1 MICQLEARFKLADL
15 LRVLSIAPA
24 TFYYWRRQFK
34 KPDKDKKLRKLILSI
49 WKSDH
54 HLGSVRIT
62 QILSND
68 YGLKANH
75 KRVYRIMKL
84 LNIQG
89 EGYRRKQRKYD
100 SSKGPEG
107 HRVKN
112 RLNRRFKTNR
122 PYQKMVSDVT
132 EFRISKTNEKI
143 YIEPIMDLY
152 NNEILTYSIT
162 SASPNLEFALKPLEM
177 LLKILPKKTYKQF
190 LHTDQGWQYRHNA
203 WQFKLKKAHITPSMS
218 RRATCLDNACI
229 ESFFNKLK
237 VEVDDLRQYN
247 SAKELILKIES
258 WITYY
263 NTKRIQMKLGG
274 TSPVKYRQ
282 RAA

>member
-1 MICQLEARFKLADL
+1 M
-15 LRVLSIAPA
+15 
-24 TFYYWRRQFK
+24 T
-34 KPDKDKKLRKLILSI
+34 I
-49 WKSDH
+49 WQADH
-54 HLGSVRIT
+54 HMGSVRIT
-62 QILSND
+62 KVLLDD
-68 YGLKANH
+68 YDLKVNH
-75 KRVYRIMKL
+75 KRVYRIMKQ

-89 EGYRRKQRKYD
+89 EGYRKKKCRYD

-107 HRVKN
+107 NRVKN
-112 RLNRRFKTNR
+112 RLNRRFKTDR

-132 EFRISKTNEKI
+132 EFRIPKTNEKV
-143 YIEPIMDLY
+143 YVEPIMDLY

-162 SASPNLEFALKPLEM
+162 SDSPNLEFALKPLEM
-177 LLKILPKKTYKQF
+177 LLEILPKTTYKQF

-203 WQFKLKKAHITPSMS
+203 WQFKLKQAHITPSMS

-237 VEVDDLRQYN
+237 VEVDNLQQYN

-282 RAA
+282 RTA

>member
-1 MICQLEARFKLADL
+1 M
-15 LRVLSIAPA
+15 
-24 TFYYWRRQFK
+24 
-34 KPDKDKKLRKLILSI
+34 
-49 WKSDH
+49 
-54 HLGSVRIT
+54 GSVRIT
-62 QILSND
+62 QALLNNYD
-68 YGLKANH
+68 LKVNH

-89 EGYRRKQRKYD
+89 EGYRKKQRKYD

-112 RLNRRFKTNR
+112 RLNRRFKTDR

-132 EFRISKTNEKI
+132 EFRIPKTSEKV
-143 YIEPIMDLY
+143 YLEPIMDLY

-162 SASPNLEFALKPLEM
+162 SDSPNLEFTLKPLEM
-177 LLKILPKKTYKQF
+177 LLKILPKTTYKQF

-203 WQFKLKKAHITPSMS
+203 WQFKLKKAYITPSMS

-237 VEVDDLRQYN
+237 VEIDDLRQYN
-247 SAKELILKIES
+247 SAKELMLKIES
-258 WITYY
+258 WINDY

-274 TSPVKYRQ
+274 TSPIKYRQ